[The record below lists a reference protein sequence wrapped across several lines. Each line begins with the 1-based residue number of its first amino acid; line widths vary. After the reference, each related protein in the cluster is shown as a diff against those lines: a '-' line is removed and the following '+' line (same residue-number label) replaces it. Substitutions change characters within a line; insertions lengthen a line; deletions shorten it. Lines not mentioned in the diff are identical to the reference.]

1 VSDNLEDRVA
11 GLAEGFAKEAKT
23 LVGDDP
29 ILQEAIVKMAVRD
42 FAWSLAEVFPT
53 TLDALHDQLGNMG
66 EAIQDHMR
74 KQSKG

>member
-1 VSDNLEDRVA
+1 MSDNLEDRVA
-11 GLAEGFAKEAKT
+11 GLAEGFAKEVRA
-23 LVGDDP
+23 LIGDDP
-29 ILQEAIVKMAVRD
+29 ILQEAVVRMAVRD